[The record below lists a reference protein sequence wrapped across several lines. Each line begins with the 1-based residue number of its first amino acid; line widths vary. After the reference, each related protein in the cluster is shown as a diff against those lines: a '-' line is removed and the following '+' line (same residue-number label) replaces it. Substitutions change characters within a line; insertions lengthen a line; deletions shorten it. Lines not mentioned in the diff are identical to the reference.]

1 MEAAGPRVNRGGPDR
16 PLGAPRLACMP
27 AALRRLSDLL
37 PTNPIVL
44 RLVGVAG
51 RRRRDLLVRGGVLGA
66 LMLLVLFSLLGG
78 DATLRDLA
86 QRGAQAF
93 TAISYG
99 QLAAICLVTPLFMAG
114 AIGQESNPRT
124 WEILLTT
131 PLSSL
136 QIVLGN
142 LFGRVVFA
150 LALLLAALPLCLA
163 ARIFGGVR
171 GGSVMA
177 ALGVS
182 ACSAIFLGSLAILLS
197 VTRSAGKRGVF
208 AFYAGT
214 VLVLFATGAADLAL
228 SKPVAVGSD
237 ARHTTWLTPLNP
249 FLALRSELDSNA
261 YRPWSLAPA
270 EAGALTRAW
279 LGHPMSVMVIGS
291 MAASVAM
298 IAAATLRVRLVGSRV
313 EASTGF
319 IGRRLR
325 GVSRTGERPPRR
337 VWNNPVAWREAS
349 LRLSTPLARGARWI
363 AFAAGLAAALVVLA
377 LHCGGTLD
385 TEQARLALGAL
396 VLGEVV
402 LALLVAISASA
413 TAVSREREDGSLD
426 ILLTT
431 PIQPGPYLLGKL
443 RGLIVVLWPA
453 IATPSLTLLLAALY
467 VLAGGLG
474 AAGVSTEV
482 AYGTGK
488 IVAPLVLPE
497 AAFTFP
503 FAFTGFV
510 SFAVVIGLQ
519 WSVSSRGVI
528 GSTLSALGVISGTL
542 VLLGLCGAAG
552 GRDIA
557 GVGAAMSCLSPLN
570 LAFAAVAPA
579 AAVPAS
585 LQEVGVLRV
594 GFAAGAAVAAVG
606 YGVVTWATLASIR
619 RNFMMSV
626 RRLSGLK

>member
-1 MEAAGPRVNRGGPDR
+1 
-16 PLGAPRLACMP
+16 MP

-51 RRRRDLLVRGGVLGA
+51 RRHRDLLVRGGVLGA

-78 DATLRDLA
+78 DATMRDLA

-93 TAISYG
+93 TLISYG
-99 QLAAICLVTPLFMAG
+99 QVLAICLVTPLFMAG

-142 LFGRVVFA
+142 LFGRVSFA
-150 LALLLAALPLCLA
+150 LSLLLATLPLCLA
-163 ARIFGGVR
+163 ARVFGGVR
-171 GGSVMA
+171 GGSVLA
-177 ALGVS
+177 SLGVS
-182 ACSAIFLGSLAILLS
+182 ACSAIFLGSVAVLLS

-228 SKPVAVGSD
+228 SKPVVVGSD

-261 YRPWSLAPA
+261 YRPWSLGPD
-270 EAGALTRAW
+270 EAGSLARAW
-279 LGHPMSVMVIGS
+279 LGHPMSVMVVGS
-291 MAASVAM
+291 MLASLAM
-298 IAAATLRVRLVGSRV
+298 IAVATLRVRLVGSRL
-313 EASTGF
+313 EASTGAL
-319 IGRRLR
+319 GRRLR

-337 VWNNPVAWREAS
+337 VWHNPVAWREAS

-363 AFAAGLAAALVVLA
+363 AFIAGLAAALVVLG
-377 LHCGGTLD
+377 LHRGGTLD
-385 TEQARLALGAL
+385 TEQVRLALGAL
-396 VLGEVV
+396 VMGEVV

-431 PIQPGPYLLGKL
+431 PIQPGPYLVGKL

-453 IATPSLTLLLAALY
+453 IATPSITLLLGALY
-467 VLAGGLG
+467 VLADGLG
-474 AAGVSTEV
+474 AAGVASEV
-482 AYGTGK
+482 AHGTGK
-488 IVAPLVLPE
+488 VVSPLVLPE
-497 AAFTFP
+497 AAFAFP
-503 FAFTGFV
+503 FAFAGFIA
-510 SFAVVIGLQ
+510 FAVVIGLQ
-519 WSVSSRGVI
+519 WSVGSRGVI
-528 GSTLSALGVISGTL
+528 ASTMSALGVVLGLLT
-542 VLLGLCGAAG
+542 LLGLCAAAAG
-552 GRDIA
+552 RDMA
-557 GVGAAMSCLSPLN
+557 AVGAAMNCLSPVN
-570 LAFAAVAPA
+570 LAFAAVASGQ
-579 AAVPAS
+579 AVPAS
-585 LQEVGVLRV
+585 LADPVTLRA
-594 GFAAGAAVAAVG
+594 GFAAGAAIAAIG
-606 YGVVTWATLASIR
+606 YGVLTWAALASIR

-626 RRLSGLK
+626 RRLAGLK